1 MAKNA
6 VKPHSA
12 EPSAAV
18 HAAVGD
24 ALLSLATDDTFVA
37 QTTPSAA
44 SNVADARG
52 DTPREDDP
60 SLAVDY
66 ECESDDMADSGD
78 LNSRLIVFRRLI
90 MSLQMRELIQ

>member
-24 ALLSLATDDTFVA
+24 ALLSLATDLRLSHKQLHPQHLMLRMHVVIHHVK
-37 QTTPSAA
+37 TTHRWPSTMSA
-44 SNVADARG
+44 SWTKWPTRG
-52 DTPREDDP
+52 DF
-60 SLAVDY
+60 
-66 ECESDDMADSGD
+66 
-78 LNSRLIVFRRLI
+78 NSRLIVFRRLI
-90 MSLQMRELIQ
+90 MSL